1 MAKIIDEKLV
11 KGVDWEN
18 YSGKRVQEFIKEEF
32 SNLETGK
39 IGYVHKNESTGTI
52 FFSASEDDF
61 NENKYMAEVPINIPY
76 ALEYK
81 LENNS
86 KIFLSS
92 SKEKNFTWYF
102 KTVNTSNQS

>member
-52 FFSASEDDF
+52 FF
-61 NENKYMAEVPINIPY
+61 
-76 ALEYK
+76 
-81 LENNS
+81 
-86 KIFLSS
+86 
-92 SKEKNFTWYF
+92 
-102 KTVNTSNQS
+102 